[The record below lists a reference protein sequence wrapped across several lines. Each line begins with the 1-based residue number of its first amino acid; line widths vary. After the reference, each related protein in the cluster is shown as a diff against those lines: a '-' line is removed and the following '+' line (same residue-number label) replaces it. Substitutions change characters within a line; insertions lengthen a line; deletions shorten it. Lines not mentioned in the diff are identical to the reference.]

1 MKERNRY
8 ASTVACTVAVQLF
21 ALAAFFC
28 IYALISGGVF
38 YSLSEEMG
46 KVIAISLCGAVSA
59 GLVVLNIMCVIKSR
73 KVYITRPDSIA
84 IKDSAEVVRIAYTTA
99 RPVLI
104 HKITLNLILVSLA
117 PVVYIIL
124 LTCMSDQALATIY
137 GKITASII
145 VAFAFLFSYPCFD
158 RIACYRALLNE
169 THELYYDT
177 KEGAGSGYVFAVAAP
192 VSICIWYVMRY
203 YSRSGNIAWIV
214 FPMTVLF
221 GAAVAFLCNWSKNR

>member
-38 YSLSEEMG
+38 YSLSEDAG
-46 KVIAISLCGAVSA
+46 KVIAISLCAAVSA
-59 GLVVLNIMCVIKSR
+59 GLVVLNIMCVIKNK

-84 IKDSAEVVRIAYTTA
+84 IKDSSEVVRLAYTTA

-104 HKITLNLILVSLA
+104 YKITLYLVLMSLA
-117 PVVYIIL
+117 PIVYIIL
-124 LTCMSDQALATIY
+124 LTCMSDQALASVY
-137 GKITASII
+137 GKITSSII
-145 VAFAFLFSYPCFD
+145 AAFAFLFAYPCFD

-177 KEGAGSGYVFAVAAP
+177 GEGQGSRYVIAVAAP
-192 VSICIWYVMRY
+192 VSICIWYVLRY
-203 YSRSGNIAWIV
+203 YSRSGDIAWIV

-221 GAAVAFLCNWSKNR
+221 GAAVAFLCNWTKNR